1 MPEAVLPRPHE
12 ISTCSL
18 ETAGD
23 LCISALS
30 IAFYADEAHFGSN
43 DQGVI
48 GLVVEQV
55 GSARPEF
62 KDLSLDVSRVVPGS
76 YIRDT
81 IAQLPEIP
89 PSETI
94 SR

>member
-1 MPEAVLPRPHE
+1 
-12 ISTCSL
+12 
-18 ETAGD
+18 
-23 LCISALS
+23 
-30 IAFYADEAHFGSN
+30 
-43 DQGVI
+43 
-48 GLVVEQV
+48 VEQV

-62 KDLSLDVSRVVPGS
+62 KDLSLDVSRVVPSS

-81 IAQLPEIP
+81 IAQLPETP

>member
-1 MPEAVLPRPHE
+1 MFPGNSGGPVYFSFVNR
-12 ISTCSL
+12 I
-18 ETAGD
+18 
-23 LCISALS
+23 
-30 IAFYADEAHFGSN
+30 YADEAHFGSN

-94 SR
+94 PR